1 MMRFG
6 QRREAKGSIAAGQGN
21 RKDSGGSFQKR
32 TVYSS
37 KSLQKKARGVYMT
50 GTMQELR
57 EKLFPTPSQAVNKG
71 QRELKKPGRKNAKI

>member
-6 QRREAKGSIAAGQGN
+6 QRREAKGSIAAGQAS

-37 KSLQKKARGVYMT
+37 KSLPKKARGVSMT